1 MSESLSCGAF
11 VGVERRTGTGTAP
24 GTFGELLQGV
34 LPDGRHFLV
43 TLPITRG
50 TSAEFRWEPDTT
62 GLTVVPD
69 DRHKAARLTARMF
82 ERFAAPGGGVLT
94 LRSDLLPGKG
104 MASSSA
110 DLVASA
116 RAVGDALGISLRSRD
131 IEDLLRGIEPSDG
144 VMHPGAVAFYHREV
158 RLRERLGE
166 LPPLTIVGIDEGDE
180 IDTIAFNRITH
191 QFPASERAAYAA
203 LLDTLGAAVRA
214 RDVST
219 IGQVATASALRNQRL
234 CPKRMLE
241 PLVGVCE
248 DVGGAGIAA
257 AHSGTVLGILLD
269 ERDPAYPDRLA
280 AAVRACTELGTVSID
295 HTGRPAG
302 ARTGRA

>member
-1 MSESLSCGAF
+1 MSKSVSCGAS
-11 VGVERRTGTGTAP
+11 VGIAHRIGTGTAP

-50 TSAEFRWEPDTT
+50 TSAEFRWQPDAT
-62 GLTVVPD
+62 GLTVIPD
-69 DRHKAARLTARMF
+69 GRHKAARLTALML
-82 ERFAAPGGGVLT
+82 ERFAAPGGGILT

-116 RAVGDALGISLRSRD
+116 RAVGDALGIPLRSRE

-144 VMHPGAVAFYHREV
+144 VMYPGAVAFYHREV
-158 RLRERLGE
+158 RLREHLGA

-191 QFPASERAAYAA
+191 RFPASDRAAYAA
-203 LLDTLGAAVRA
+203 LLDTLAVAIRA
-214 RDVST
+214 GDVPM
-219 IGQVATASALRNQRL
+219 IGQVTTASALRNQHF

-269 ERDPAYPDRLA
+269 ERDPAYPDKLA
-280 AAVRACTELGTVSID
+280 AAVRACAELGTVSID